1 MHWEDEWMEE
11 KKPQQKSMSEIL
23 QLIAPGTP
31 IREGIDNVLRAN
43 TGGLIVL
50 GYNERV
56 KSIVD
61 GGFSINCMF
70 SPSYLYELAKMDGA
84 IILNE
89 TGNKILIANAQ
100 LAPDPSI
107 SSSETGMRHRTA
119 ERVAKQTKSLVIAIS
134 QRRNVITLYQGSFRY
149 ALKDISV
156 ILTKAN
162 QAIQTLE
169 KYKVVLDQSIANLS
183 VLEFEELV
191 TYSDL
196 LQVLHRVEMVIRIK
210 KELITYLNELGTEG
224 RLVRLQM
231 KELLTDIEE
240 EAMLIIRDYYAN
252 DGHMKPLEILL
263 RFQDLVSSDVLDDN
277 IIMKLLGYNN
287 YIHPDD
293 YVCPRGY
300 RVLNKIPRLPITI
313 LENLISRFKILPNVL
328 KATVDELDDVDG
340 IGEVR
345 ARKITEG
352 LKLIREQTFADRQL

>member
-1 MHWEDEWMEE
+1 MEE

-50 GYNERV
+50 GYNEAV
-56 KSIVD
+56 KSLVD
-61 GGFSINCMF
+61 GGFSINSLF

-89 TGNKILIANAQ
+89 TGNKILIANGQ
-100 LAPDPSI
+100 LAPDPSLP
-107 SSSETGMRHRTA
+107 SSETGMRHRTA

-134 QRRNVITLYQGSFRY
+134 QRRHVITLYQGSFRY

-162 QAIQTLE
+162 QALQTLE
-169 KYKVVLDQSIANLS
+169 KYKLILDQSIANLS

-191 TYSDL
+191 TYNDL
-196 LQVLHRVEMVIRIK
+196 LQVLHRIEMVIRIK

-231 KELLTDIEE
+231 NELIADIEK
-240 EAMLIIRDYYAN
+240 EALLIIKDYSFDQQA
-252 DGHMKPLEILL
+252 KPLDLL
-263 RFQDLVSSDVLDDN
+263 LKLQDLVGSEVSDDHVL
-277 IIMKLLGYNN
+277 MKLLGYSN
-287 YIHPDD
+287 YIPLDEA
-293 YVCPRGY
+293 VFPRGY
-300 RVLNKIPRLPITI
+300 RVLNKIPRLPVAIVD
-313 LENLISRFKILPNVL
+313 NLIGKFNRLTKIV
-328 KATVDELDDVDG
+328 KASVAELDEVEG

-345 ARKITEG
+345 ARKIKDG
-352 LKLIREQTFADRQL
+352 LKHIKEQIFTDRQL

>member
-1 MHWEDEWMEE
+1 MDE
-11 KKPQQKSMSEIL
+11 KKPHQKSMAEIL
-23 QLIAPGTP
+23 RLMAPGTP

-56 KSIVD
+56 KTIVD
-61 GGFSINCMF
+61 GGFSINCTF

-89 TGNKILIANAQ
+89 SGNKILIANAQ
-100 LAPDPSI
+100 LIPDSSI
-107 SSSETGMRHRTA
+107 PSSETGMRHRTA

-134 QRRNVITLYQGSFRY
+134 QRRNVITLYQGNFRY
-149 ALKDISV
+149 ALKDIGV

-169 KYKVVLDQSIANLS
+169 KYKVVLDQSVANLS

-240 EAMLIIRDYYAN
+240 EALLIIRDYAYDQQVKAT
-252 DGHMKPLEILL
+252 DLL
-263 RFQDLVSSDVLDDN
+263 ARFQDSVSSDVLDDN
-277 IIMKLLGYNN
+277 VIMKLLGYNN

-293 YVCPRGY
+293 SVCPRGY
-300 RVLNKIPRLPITI
+300 RVLNKIPRLPIVI
-313 LENLISRFKILPNVL
+313 LENLVNNFKILPNIC
-328 KATVDELDDVDG
+328 KATVDELDDVEG

-345 ARKITEG
+345 ARKIKEG
-352 LKLIREQTFADRQL
+352 LKLIKEQTFADRQL